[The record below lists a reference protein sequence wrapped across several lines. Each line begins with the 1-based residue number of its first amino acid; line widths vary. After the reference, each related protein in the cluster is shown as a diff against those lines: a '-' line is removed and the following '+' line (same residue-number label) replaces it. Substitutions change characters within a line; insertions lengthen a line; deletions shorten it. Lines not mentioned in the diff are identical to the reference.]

1 MYRRSSDG
9 YFENSI
15 DEEYV
20 VRKRRG
26 KKKGKGNVNLKSN
39 KVPTAEDSDANMEE
53 LENDDEKSTSDVES
67 IKIVNNNNDYQ
78 NPDPDPDEDMSDCLS
93 RVSVDGVMKAPPQI
107 QVIEPEP
114 YDKNK
119 IYSPSISHEEPETI
133 QYNIRA
139 LSKHAVTYELE
150 KFEKNCLII
159 FNQENVDGFKP
170 RHGTEKD
177 VQALKSTFTNYGFEV
192 TEHKDFTKDEVFR
205 ELMTFSE
212 RDFTDYGCV
221 AVAVLTHGSHHG
233 LLRAKDLPYSEIEII
248 NHFKVYNK
256 PTLVT
261 KPKILIIQACRGKN
275 EMQGVP
281 VFYRGTVRKDFDESL
296 EPYTLP
302 AESDMLILHSSYI
315 GHPSHRDE
323 LYGSWFIQT
332 LCHKINQ
339 LAATHDFESIVTE
352 VKREVAV
359 EKYHEEYNRR
369 TFEMDV
375 NKQMPVTTS
384 TLIRKL
390 YLKKYGDDSPN
401 LTPTYN
407 RSGVSSNEVLD
418 NSGPSTPLLVH
429 FGPCSCFLDHFAY
442 VRRCL
447 SYHVEENPHDITARS
462 YLEISESF
470 EDSTEF
476 NTAKRKMAK
485 AISNHLNTCA
495 KDAYYFKYLYF
506 YKKCPKRLDASS
518 RPQDNSKK
526 SLRSN
531 KRIPV

>member
-15 DEEYV
+15 GEEYV

-26 KKKGKGNVNLKSN
+26 KKKGKGNINLKTN
-39 KVPTAEDSDANMEE
+39 QVPTADDSDANMEE
-53 LENDDEKSTSDVES
+53 LENDDEKSISEVQQ
-67 IKIVNNNNDYQ
+67 IKTINNIVDYQ
-78 NPDPDPDEDMSDCLS
+78 NPDEDMSDCLS

-114 YDKNK
+114 YEKNK
-119 IYSPSISHEEPETI
+119 TYSPSISQEEQETI
-133 QYNIRA
+133 LYNNRA

-177 VQALKSTFTNYGFEV
+177 VQALKSTFSNYGFEV

-261 KPKILIIQACRGKN
+261 KPKILIIQAYFVPASSSRQDNAICWGALILQNACRGKN

-281 VFYRGTVRKDFDESL
+281 VFHSGTIRKDFDESL

-323 LYGSWFIQT
+323 LYGSWFIQA

-339 LAATHDFESIVTE
+339 LASTHDFESIVTE

-369 TFEMDV
+369 IFEMDV

-407 RSGVSSNEVLD
+407 RIGVSSNEVLD
-418 NSGPSTPLLVH
+418 NSTPSTPLLVH

-506 YKKCPKRLDASS
+506 YKHGND
-518 RPQDNSKK
+518 
-526 SLRSN
+526 
-531 KRIPV
+531 